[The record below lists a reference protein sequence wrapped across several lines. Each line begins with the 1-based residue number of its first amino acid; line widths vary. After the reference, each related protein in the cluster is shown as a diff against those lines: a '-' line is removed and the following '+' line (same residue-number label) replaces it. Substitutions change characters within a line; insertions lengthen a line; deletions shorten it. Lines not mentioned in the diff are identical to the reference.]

1 MLRISVWNIAFTI
14 INILVLF
21 FFMRH
26 FLMKP
31 VMEILEERKKLVEKD
46 LDEADRSKIQAA
58 ELKERYEA
66 SLAAAE
72 KEADCIVAKARQQA
86 QSEYERMMEQAD
98 QDARKKLQASEKT
111 MELEREKVLN
121 ELRTSVTGLAMTAAA
136 SSSLAA
142 ARLLTEKNSPEWN
155 KRQYDVFLAGEGE
168 KND

>member
-1 MLRISVWNIAFTI
+1 
-14 INILVLF
+14 
-21 FFMRH
+21 
-26 FLMKP
+26 MKP

-66 SLAAAE
+66 SLAVAE
-72 KEADCIVAKARQQA
+72 KEADCKARQQA

-136 SSSLAA
+136 
-142 ARLLTEKNSPEWN
+142 RLLTEKNSPEWN

>member
-31 VMEILEERKKLVEKD
+31 VMENSGGKK
-46 LDEADRSKIQAA
+46 EAGGKGSGRGRQIKKSRQQNS
-58 ELKERYEA
+58 KERYEA
-66 SLAAAE
+66 SLAVAE

-136 SSSLAA
+136 
-142 ARLLTEKNSPEWN
+142 RLLTEKNSPEWN